1 MLQTVGSFLD
11 TGLLSCLGL
20 RKIPRLPVGLCP
32 TDIFGALF
40 CSFLW
45 TMPVDGACF
54 VGEGDFLED
63 DCLLGKPPD
72 IVLDRGIGTGDVDGS
87 ERGGSPGEELVRL
100 LIGISIGSDSADDGE
115 RLGLWNNCGCM
126 FGEVGG
132 VGDVE

>member
-1 MLQTVGSFLD
+1 M
-11 TGLLSCLGL
+11 
-20 RKIPRLPVGLCP
+20 
-32 TDIFGALF
+32 
-40 CSFLW
+40 
-45 TMPVDGACF
+45 DGACF